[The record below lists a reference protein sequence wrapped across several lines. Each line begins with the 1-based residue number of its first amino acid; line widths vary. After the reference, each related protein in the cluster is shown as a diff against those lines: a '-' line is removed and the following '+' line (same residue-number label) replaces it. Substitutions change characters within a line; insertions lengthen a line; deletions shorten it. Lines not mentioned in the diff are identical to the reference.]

1 MLTQVVKWY
10 KKQCGTVPKGYSK
23 GKYTYNS
30 IREGRDVENYC
41 CYNEESFAK
50 YVKGNNGFKTNILF
64 KILLDQN
71 TIFSLGLRVK

>member
-1 MLTQVVKWY
+1 MGQF
-10 KKQCGTVPKGYSK
+10 PKDIAK
-23 GKYTYNS
+23 GS
-30 IREGRDVENYC
+30 ILIIVLEKGRDVENYC

-71 TIFSLGLRVK
+71 TIFSLSLRVK